1 MKKFFLASV
10 TSLLILSFTTLC
22 TAEDKKDNSF
32 LYVKSGDKPP
42 MHVIYDENLKCVECH
57 PLKTKDIDGYTS
69 ATMTLEKSFLGV
81 MPREEIEKRVV
92 EVLQGKH
99 GREIF
104 VLSTS
109 YNNKPLATIIEF
121 AIDPETLTLY
131 GMSERQGEKLFHI
144 YENNQVSLAYVR
156 PAENYFRETL
166 GVQIVGKAQLL
177 TGEDPEYAEGLEIY
191 LPSLFH
197 MIPNPP
203 KDPAALKAFKEKI
216 GKTKIMTKV
225 TPERIVLRD
234 ISLKAKELRNFQIW
248 EQETSK

>member
-1 MKKFFLASV
+1 MKKLSVVTGVAMAIFCTLAV
-10 TSLLILSFTTLC
+10 C

-32 LYVKSGDKPP
+32 IYVKSGDAPP
-42 MHVIYDENLKCVECH
+42 MHVIFDENVKCVECH

-69 ATMTLEKSFLGV
+69 ATMTLKKSSLGV
-81 MPREEIEKRVV
+81 MPKEEIEKRVV
-92 EVLQGKH
+92 EVLQGEH

-104 VLSTS
+104 VLATS

-121 AIDPETLTLY
+121 VIDPKTLNLY
-131 GMSERQGEKLFHI
+131 SMSERQGEKLFQI
-144 YENNQVSLAYVR
+144 YENPQVSLAYVR

-177 TGEDPEYAEGLEIY
+177 TGEDPEFMEGLDLY

-203 KDPAALKAFKEKI
+203 TEPAALEAFKEKI
-216 GKTKIMTKV
+216 SKTKIMTKV
-225 TPERIVLRD
+225 APERIVLRD
-234 ISLKAKELRNFQIW
+234 ISLKARELRNFQIW
-248 EQETSK
+248 ERETP

>member
-1 MKKFFLASV
+1 MKKLCLVSV
-10 TSLLILSFTTLC
+10 TSLFILSFSTLC
-22 TAEDKKDNSF
+22 NPEEKKDNSF

-69 ATMTLEKSFLGV
+69 ATMTLKKSPLGV

-104 VLSTS
+104 VLATS
-109 YNNKPLATIIEF
+109 YHNKPLATIIEF
-121 AIDPETLTLY
+121 AIDPKTLTLY
-131 GMSERQGEKLFHI
+131 SMSERQGEKLFQI

-166 GVQIVGKAQLL
+166 GVQIVGKAKLL
-177 TGEDPEYAEGLEIY
+177 TGEDPEYAEGLDIY

-203 KDPAALKAFKEKI
+203 EDPAALEAFKEKI
-216 GKTKIMTKV
+216 SKTKIMTKV

-234 ISLKAKELRNFQIW
+234 ISLKANGLRNFQIW
-248 EQETSK
+248 EQETP